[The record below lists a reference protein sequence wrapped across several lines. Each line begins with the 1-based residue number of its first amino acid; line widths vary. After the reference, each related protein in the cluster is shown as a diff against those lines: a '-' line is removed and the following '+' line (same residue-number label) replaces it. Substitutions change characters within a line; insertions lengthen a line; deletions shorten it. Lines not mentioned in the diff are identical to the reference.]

1 MTKLFK
7 TMLIIGVIVV
17 ISMPLYAKGESD
29 SNLDTGSEI
38 IEIDDKIDTD
48 KPTEYTAVRSRQQ
61 HALGGKSENASNGL
75 ARAASRSGAIA
86 ASNFSTKK

>member
-1 MTKLFK
+1 MTKVFK
-7 TMLIIGVIVV
+7 TMLIISVIVV

-29 SNLDTGSEI
+29 SNLDTGNEI

-75 ARAASRSGAIA
+75 ARAASRSRAISA
-86 ASNFSTKK
+86 GNFSTKK